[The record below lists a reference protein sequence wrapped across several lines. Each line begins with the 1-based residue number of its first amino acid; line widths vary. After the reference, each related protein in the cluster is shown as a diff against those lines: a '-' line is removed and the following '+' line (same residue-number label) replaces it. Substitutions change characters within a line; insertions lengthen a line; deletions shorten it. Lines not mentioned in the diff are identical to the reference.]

1 ERLHRLAGI
10 LQRNAGPVAPL
21 DALSRRT
28 LAVFEA
34 AMQCRMRY
42 GPNAIGDYVVSA
54 TGGADDILAALVLA
68 RWAGVDDRRSG
79 AVGLDFSPLFDTCAS
94 LDAAGATLD
103 ALLADASYR
112 AHLQARGVPQPV
124 YIGYAEAA
132 RDGGYLAMRV
142 AAFQAQ
148 RALQASAAAAG
159 VPLRLNHARGGN

>member
-1 ERLHRLAGI
+1 
-10 LQRNAGPVAPL
+10 
-21 DALSRRT
+21 
-28 LAVFEA
+28 
-34 AMQCRMRY
+34 
-42 GPNAIGDYVVSA
+42 
-54 TGGADDILAALVLA
+54 
-68 RWAGVDDRRSG
+68 
-79 AVGLDFSPLFDTCAS
+79 

-103 ALLADASYR
+103 ALLGDASYR

-159 VPLRLNHARGGN
+159 VPLRLNHARGGNIARGGARLDVMVQAMPPDTVDGVLHVTEQGETISQNYGLRSNALRSLERDRKSTRLN